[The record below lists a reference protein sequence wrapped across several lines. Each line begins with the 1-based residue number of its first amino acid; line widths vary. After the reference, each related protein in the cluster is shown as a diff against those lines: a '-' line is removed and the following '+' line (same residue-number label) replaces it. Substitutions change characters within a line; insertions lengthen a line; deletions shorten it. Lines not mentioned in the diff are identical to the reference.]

1 MLMRVHFLETLKTY
15 LGRKHGVKG
24 STSDSLSALVLCVHE
39 ALVLCVHESPWS
51 QLADLLNE
59 VKEGMQCMLVKFFA
73 HKAVWLKTSCAKQP
87 G

>member
-24 STSDSLSALVLCVHE
+24 STSDSLS